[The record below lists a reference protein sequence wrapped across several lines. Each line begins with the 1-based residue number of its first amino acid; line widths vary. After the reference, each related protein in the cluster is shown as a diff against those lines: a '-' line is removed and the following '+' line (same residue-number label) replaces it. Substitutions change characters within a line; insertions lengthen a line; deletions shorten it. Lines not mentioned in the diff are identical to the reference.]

1 MALLTPSAHTEGKHK
16 RQNRPT
22 TKRRPVSLATG
33 PGLEPGITGPKP
45 VVLPIT
51 PSGIG
56 RNSKRPQRAEQ
67 RTPKFSSA
75 T

>member
-1 MALLTPSAHTEGKHK
+1 MALLTPSAHTKEKHEP
-16 RQNRPT
+16 QNGPS

-56 RNSKRPQRAEQ
+56 RG
-67 RTPKFSSA
+67 F
-75 T
+75 